1 MLPHF
6 ARNDEMSL
14 RIFAF
19 ANKKIVADLLANF
32 MDKRLNMGVLCGVLN
47 LDKNY
52 ELRAK
57 MLKNKAQSGL
67 NSVSSEKSPKAQ
79 NGLIV

>member
-1 MLPHF
+1 MTRRGCEILHF
-6 ARNDEMSL
+6 V
-14 RIFAF
+14 
-19 ANKKIVADLLANF
+19 KIVADLLANF
-32 MDKRLNMGVLCGVLN
+32 IDKRRNMGILCGVLN

-67 NSVSSEKSPKAQ
+67 IYESEYTPYFMLGALAVQ
-79 NGLIV
+79 